1 MSDTFLSSRPIYK
14 EDAVIKNI
22 QISAAYIYAL
32 ENLFLYFILNLHE
45 DVKQIPSFFNR
56 FEEYNKAKL
65 EGKEPKSDFTEIEGH
80 MFTVYM
86 ILQTLKA
93 NAQQQ
98 DLQTIGKVEIP
109 KDTMNGYLEALQD
122 GKKED
127 AFKLIGKLQDIFNQ
141 GVK

>member
-22 QISAAYIYAL
+22 QISGGYIYAL

-45 DVKQIPSFFNR
+45 DPKQIPSFFSR

-65 EGKEPKSDFTEIEGH
+65 EGKEPKSEFSEIESH
-80 MFTVYM
+80 MFTIYM
-86 ILQTLKA
+86 LLQILKA

-98 DLQTIGKVEIP
+98 NLQTIGKVEIP
-109 KDTMNGYLEALQD
+109 TDSMNGYLEALQA
-122 GKKED
+122 GKKDE
-127 AFKLIGKLQDIFNQ
+127 AFKLIGKIQKIFNE
-141 GVK
+141 GLS